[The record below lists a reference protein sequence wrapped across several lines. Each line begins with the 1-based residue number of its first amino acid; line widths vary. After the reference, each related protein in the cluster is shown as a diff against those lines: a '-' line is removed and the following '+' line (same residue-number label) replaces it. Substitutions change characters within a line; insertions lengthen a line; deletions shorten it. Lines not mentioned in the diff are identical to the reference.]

1 VQGWRAEMED
11 THFVDMH
18 MTKKQSIF
26 AVFDGHGG
34 SDVANYARDNFVNF
48 QMKKELI

>member
-1 VQGWRAEMED
+1 MED
-11 THFVDMH
+11 THFVDMY